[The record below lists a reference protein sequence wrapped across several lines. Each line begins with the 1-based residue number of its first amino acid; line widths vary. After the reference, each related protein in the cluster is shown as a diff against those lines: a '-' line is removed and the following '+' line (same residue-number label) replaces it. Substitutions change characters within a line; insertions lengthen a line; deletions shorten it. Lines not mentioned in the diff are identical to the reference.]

1 MNGVMELL
9 KLWVKDIAIIF
20 VLISLIEIILPND
33 NMKRYIDMVT
43 GLLVLTVIISPFVK
57 FIQRDFSLD
66 REVLNL
72 AVQQINADYNDDP
85 KLLELQEKQIKDM
98 YIGIIKEEILELV
111 NTSTECE
118 IDSINLSIYEEEK
131 NYGQIKEVEI
141 VLKKI
146 KEQPNSEATIM
157 VGKIEEIHIGDR
169 KEKERD
175 IKELENDEL
184 IESLHEKFNIP
195 KDNIKVFIYEEGE
208 KGG

>member
-1 MNGVMELL
+1 MELL

-72 AVQQINADYNDDP
+72 AVQQINADYTADP

-195 KDNIKVFIYEEGE
+195 KNNIKVFIYEEGE

>member
-1 MNGVMELL
+1 MELL

-111 NTSTECE
+111 NTSTEYE
-118 IDSINLSIYEEEK
+118 IDSINLSICEEEK

>member
-1 MNGVMELL
+1 MELL

>member
-1 MNGVMELL
+1 MELL

-72 AVQQINADYNDDP
+72 AVQQINADYTADP

-111 NTSTECE
+111 NTSTEYE
-118 IDSINLSIYEEEK
+118 IDSINLSICEEEK

-141 VLKKI
+141 VLRQI
-146 KEQPNSEATIM
+146 KEKPNSEATIM

>member
-1 MNGVMELL
+1 MELL

-111 NTSTECE
+111 NTSTEYE
-118 IDSINLSIYEEEK
+118 IDSINLSICEEEK

-141 VLKKI
+141 VLRQI
-146 KEQPNSEATIM
+146 KEKPNSEATIT

>member
-1 MNGVMELL
+1 MELL

-111 NTSTECE
+111 NTSTEYE

-141 VLKKI
+141 VLRQI
-146 KEQPNSEATIM
+146 KEKPNSEATIM

-208 KGG
+208 KDG

>member
-1 MNGVMELL
+1 MELL

-72 AVQQINADYNDDP
+72 AVQQINADYTADP

-146 KEQPNSEATIM
+146 REQPNSEATIM

-195 KDNIKVFIYEEGE
+195 KNNIKVFIYEEGE

>member
-1 MNGVMELL
+1 MELL

-111 NTSTECE
+111 NTSTEYE
-118 IDSINLSIYEEEK
+118 IDSINLSICEEEK

-141 VLKKI
+141 VLRQI
-146 KEQPNSEATIM
+146 KEKPNSEATIM

-195 KDNIKVFIYEEGE
+195 KNNIKVFIYEEGE

>member
-1 MNGVMELL
+1 MELL

-72 AVQQINADYNDDP
+72 AVQQINADYTADP

-111 NTSTECE
+111 NTSTEYE
-118 IDSINLSIYEEEK
+118 IDSINLSICEEEK

>member
-1 MNGVMELL
+1 MELL

-72 AVQQINADYNDDP
+72 AVQQINADYTADP

-111 NTSTECE
+111 NTSTEYE

-195 KDNIKVFIYEEGE
+195 KNNIKVFIYEEGE

>member
-1 MNGVMELL
+1 MELL

-111 NTSTECE
+111 NTSTEYE
-118 IDSINLSIYEEEK
+118 IDSINLSICEEEK

-141 VLKKI
+141 VLRQI
-146 KEQPNSEATIM
+146 KEKPNSEATIM

-208 KGG
+208 KDG

>member
-1 MNGVMELL
+1 MELL

-111 NTSTECE
+111 NTSTEYE
-118 IDSINLSIYEEEK
+118 IDSINLSICEEEK

-195 KDNIKVFIYEEGE
+195 KNNIKVFIYEEGE

>member
-1 MNGVMELL
+1 MELL

-111 NTSTECE
+111 NTSTEYE
-118 IDSINLSIYEEEK
+118 IDSINLSICEEEK

-141 VLKKI
+141 VLRQI
-146 KEQPNSEATIM
+146 KEKPNSEATIM

>member
-1 MNGVMELL
+1 MELL

-72 AVQQINADYNDDP
+72 AVQQINADYTADP

-111 NTSTECE
+111 NTSTEYE
-118 IDSINLSIYEEEK
+118 IDSINLSICEEEK

-141 VLKKI
+141 VLRQI
-146 KEQPNSEATIM
+146 KEKPNSEATIM

-208 KGG
+208 KDG